1 MIMNI
6 DETNYLWVEKYRP
19 QRIEDCILPDN
30 IKSSF
35 QEIVDSGQ
43 LQNLLLSGGPGCGKT
58 TVAKALCNELNT
70 DWIIINCSEDGNID
84 TLRTRIRQFASTIS
98 ISGNNKAVILD
109 EFDYANPQSMQ
120 PALRGFMEEFSKNCR
135 FILTCNFKNRVIE
148 PLHSRCTCIDFK
160 FDNKDKMKLSAKFM
174 DRAKFILDSEK
185 VKYDEKVLAKLI
197 VKFSPDF
204 RRLINE
210 LQRYSRSG
218 AIDVGILSEAGDI
231 AVDELMKAMKSK
243 NFQDVRK
250 WVAMNLDNDS
260 SHIFRKVYDALHENL
275 EASSIPPAILVIADY
290 QYKAAFVADHE
301 INLTACIVQLMME
314 CSFK

>member
-1 MIMNI
+1 MN
-6 DETNYLWVEKYRP
+6 DQKNYLWVEKYRP
-19 QRIEDCILPDN
+19 QSIADCILPDHLKN
-30 IKSSF
+30 TF
-35 QEIVDSGQ
+35 QEIVGSGE

-120 PALRGFMEEFSKNCR
+120 PALRGFIEEFSKNCR

-174 DRAKFILDSEK
+174 DRAKMILDTEG

-197 VKFSPDF
+197 IKHSPDF

-210 LQRYSRSG
+210 LQRYSVSG
-218 AIDVGILSEAGDI
+218 GIDVGILAEAGDI
-231 AVDELMKAMKSK
+231 GTDELVKAMKAK

-260 SHIFRKVYDALHENL
+260 SHIFRKMYDALNEAL
-275 EASSIPPAILVIADY
+275 EPSSVPPAILIIADY

>member
-1 MIMNI
+1 MNT
-6 DETNYLWVEKYRP
+6 DQTNYLWVEKYRP
-19 QRIEDCILPDN
+19 QTIEDCILPDST
-30 IKSSF
+30 KSTF

-218 AIDVGILSEAGDI
+218 AIDVGILSEAGDV
-231 AVDELMKAMKSK
+231 AVEELMKAMKSK

-260 SHIFRKVYDALHENL
+260 SHVFRKIYDALHESL
-275 EASSIPPAILVIADY
+275 EPSSIPSAILIIADY

-301 INLTACIVQLMME
+301 INLTACVVQLMME